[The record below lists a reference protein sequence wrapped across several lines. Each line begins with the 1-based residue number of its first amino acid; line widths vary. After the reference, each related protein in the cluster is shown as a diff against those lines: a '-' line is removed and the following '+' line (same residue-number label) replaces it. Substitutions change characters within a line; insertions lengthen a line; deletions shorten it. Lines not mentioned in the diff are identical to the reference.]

1 MNKNPESHQPSNAEI
16 TKGTEWTL
24 EDVASIGDL
33 PENPT
38 NTDLIEYGIRNGLL
52 SQGEGIE
59 QLLEKAQKLDQ
70 HSANILAAVID
81 SNQRNKK
88 GEELVFV
95 ATMRS
100 IFRGDG
106 RRQARTPQEFLEY
119 AQSSINDMMGAW
131 VMTKD
136 YDEESLRGGTL
147 AYQEITC
154 AIESEDQQAAK
165 KLLSTLGD
173 SGIRRI
179 LVRQLADPSE
189 SLESMRHTVYFI
201 ENMFETNTLK
211 QIKDLS
217 EGKKPRDLASCD
229 SRRAMSVLDF
239 EHPSGEPE
247 PFTIL
252 PYSNL

>member
-16 TKGTEWTL
+16 IKGTEWTL

-38 NTDLIEYGIRNGLL
+38 NTDLVEYGIRNGLL

-95 ATMRS
+95 ATMRPV
-100 IFRGDG
+100 FRGDG

-119 AQSSINDMMGAW
+119 AQNSINDMMGAW

-136 YDEESLRGGTL
+136 YDEESLKGDTF
-147 AYQEITC
+147 AYQQITFVL
-154 AIESEDQQAAK
+154 ESEDQQAAK

-179 LVRQLADPSE
+179 LVRQLASPSE

-201 ENMFETNTLK
+201 ENMFKTNTLK

-217 EGKKPRDLASCD
+217 EGEKSKDLASYD
-229 SRRAMSVLDF
+229 SGRVMRVLDF
-239 EHPSGEPE
+239 GDPDEEPE
-247 PFTIL
+247 PFTVL